1 MKGYGCSVSQ
11 CLILHIIREKAPEC
25 QYMTDWDHANLVQCS
40 RLHRSD
46 WSPPTGQTGLIT
58 GRAKLLF

>member
-1 MKGYGCSVSQ
+1 MQGFGCSVFR
-11 CLILHIIREKAPEC
+11 CLILHIIRGKAPEY

-40 RLHRSD
+40 RLHQSD
-46 WSPPTGQTGLIT
+46 RSPPTGQTGLIR